1 MSVVMD
7 RKFNDRIL
15 TEGFPP
21 RWYVQDRLDEG
32 TALLCR
38 RTDMYP
44 GNTCIC
50 LRPRAQPTDDW
61 LPTARMIA
69 WGFERMLDHERR
81 DRIASAGIEDAD
93 DA

>member
-1 MSVVMD
+1 
-7 RKFNDRIL
+7 
-15 TEGFPP
+15 
-21 RWYVQDRLDEG
+21 
-32 TALLCR
+32 
-38 RTDMYP
+38 MYP